1 MWAMRVLLL
10 LAVIVLVVGFSIYN
24 SAQRVVVHLI
34 FGTYENVPMI
44 VVAYWAFVLG
54 MVVSFLLGIAY
65 YLRITNQMREREK
78 ENKRMLAELTA
89 LRNRPIDTPEEV
101 S

>member
-1 MWAMRVLLL
+1 MRVLLL
-10 LAVIVLVVGFSIYN
+10 LVIIVLIVGFSIYN
-24 SAQRVVVHLI
+24 SAQRVAVHLVVAR
-34 FGTYENVPMI
+34 YENVPLI
-44 VVAYWAFVLG
+44 VVTYWAFVLG

-78 ENKRMLAELTA
+78 DNKRMLAELTA

-101 S
+101 

>member
-10 LAVIVLVVGFSIYN
+10 LVIIVLIVGFSIYN
-24 SAQRVVVHLI
+24 SAQRVAVNLVVAS
-34 FGTYENVPMI
+34 YENVPMI
-44 VVAYWAFVLG
+44 VVTYWAFVLG

-65 YLRITNQMREREK
+65 HLRITNQMREQAK

-101 S
+101 

>member
-10 LAVIVLVVGFSIYN
+10 LVIIVLIVGFSIYN
-24 SAQRVVVHLI
+24 SAQRVAVHLVVAS
-34 FGTYENVPMI
+34 YENVPLI
-44 VVAYWAFVLG
+44 VVTYWAFVLG

-65 YLRITNQMREREK
+65 YLRITNQIREREK

-101 S
+101 

>member
-10 LAVIVLVVGFSIYN
+10 LVIIVLIVGFSIYN
-24 SAQRVVVHLI
+24 SAQRVAVNLI
-34 FGTYENVPMI
+34 VASYVNVPMI

-54 MVVSFLLGIAY
+54 MLVSFLLGIAY

-101 S
+101 

>member
-10 LAVIVLVVGFSIYN
+10 LVVIVVIVGFSIYN

-34 FGTYENVPMI
+34 IGSYENVPMI
-44 VVAYWAFVLG
+44 VVTYWAFVLG

-65 YLRITNQMREREK
+65 YLRITNQVREREK
-78 ENKRMLAELTA
+78 DNKRMTAELTA

-101 S
+101 

>member
-10 LAVIVLVVGFSIYN
+10 LVIIVLIVGFSIYN
-24 SAQRVVVHLI
+24 SAQRVAVHLVVSR
-34 FGTYENVPMI
+34 YENVPLI
-44 VVAYWAFVLG
+44 VVTYWAFVLG

-78 ENKRMLAELTA
+78 DNKRMSAELTA

-101 S
+101 

>member
-10 LAVIVLVVGFSIYN
+10 LVVIVVIVGFSIYN
-24 SAQRVVVHLI
+24 SAQRVTVHLI
-34 FGTYENVPMI
+34 FGSYENVPMI
-44 VVAYWAFVLG
+44 VVTYWAFVLG

-65 YLRITNQMREREK
+65 YLRITNQIREREK
-78 ENKRMLAELTA
+78 DNKRMLAELTA

-101 S
+101 

>member
-10 LAVIVLVVGFSIYN
+10 LVVIVVIVGFSIYN
-24 SAQRVVVHLI
+24 SAQRVAVHLI
-34 FGTYENVPMI
+34 FGSYENVPMI
-44 VVAYWAFVLG
+44 VVTYWAFVLG
-54 MVVSFLLGIAY
+54 MMVSFLLGIAY

-78 ENKRMLAELTA
+78 DNKRMLAELTA

-101 S
+101 

>member
-10 LAVIVLVVGFSIYN
+10 LVIIVLIVGFSIYN
-24 SAQRVVVHLI
+24 SAQRVAVHLVVAS
-34 FGTYENVPMI
+34 YENVPLI
-44 VVAYWAFVLG
+44 VVTYWAFVLG

-65 YLRITNQMREREK
+65 YLRITNQVREREK

-101 S
+101 